1 MSKLADYRDRRE
13 KRLEQ
18 TSALYQ
24 GDSARSCPL
33 RYLST
38 AVDSIGADRA
48 AILWVDEYGPGL
60 VHVHCLLDLIGDP
73 PRRDFGTRPWRSS
86 LGAAVPGLYDMP
98 QVVRGV
104 ESYLSPGVGSSCC
117 IAMGSDGTRAW
128 FLVLDSLTPRASLSV
143 ENSEALMF
151 LAGESAAVVL
161 HRDLDRAG
169 DTRKVTNRTTLAN
182 DDNSFS
188 GWSVLK
194 DLEGREASSEADR
207 RITTRFLLARM
218 VAARGGMSFVL
229 RHFLSECRFHKRAA
243 RSRASVA

>member
-1 MSKLADYRDRRE
+1 MS
-13 KRLEQ
+13 
-18 TSALYQ
+18 T
-24 GDSARSCPL
+24 G
-33 RYLST
+33 
-38 AVDSIGADRA
+38 
-48 AILWVDEYGPGL
+48 
-60 VHVHCLLDLIGDP
+60 LLDLIGDP

-188 GWSVLK
+188 GWSILK
-194 DLEGREASSEADR
+194 DLEGREASPEADR